1 MEYFLAEKER
11 DYNVNIAREKKT
23 KYNSLCIRG
32 IVTLSISLEKIIK
45 IHVWKICL
53 VFLTWTLG
61 WLFLCHASS
70 ASLYF
75 LKGELKTDTTF

>member
-1 MEYFLAEKER
+1 MEYFLAER
-11 DYNVNIAREKKT
+11 DYNVNIARKKKT
-23 KYNSLCIRG
+23 KYKSLCIHG
-32 IVTLSISLEKIIK
+32 TVTLYIGLEKIIK
-45 IHVWKICL
+45 IYVWKICL
-53 VFLTWTLG
+53 VFLTWILG